1 MCADRFRPFP
11 ASPGLSRPL
20 GRPLRSLLAFW
31 DAGPPRDLLGSL
43 LELLLELLELF
54 DLPLAFLD
62 LLDLLELSLARNVFL
77 VVRHSRM
84 KCPHDIGRDS
94 WVWGE
99 QETL

>member
-1 MCADRFRPFP
+1 MLLGKP
-11 ASPGLSRPL
+11 PGTPPGRL
-20 GRPLRSLLAFW
+20 GRPLGSFLAFW

-43 LELLLELLELF
+43 LDLLLELLELF
-54 DLPLAFLD
+54 DLPLAF
-62 LLDLLELSLARNVFL
+62 LDLLELSLARNVFL